1 MPTQPSPASA
11 PGILLP
17 AFEDG
22 LGRRYRPVTRGA
34 DTPSEVLCFRHDLTD
49 VPSFEFSLRERVASL
64 ADFRHSYYA
73 RIRKV
78 DRLSD
83 ELGTVALI
91 SDCAPGVRL
100 AEILAAIEHG
110 GPVLSID
117 AALSLVRQLVP
128 AMALLHDHVH
138 VAHGA
143 MGPERLIV
151 TPQARV
157 LIVEHVIGAALEQLK
172 YSRERYWK
180 ELRIAVPMSVGLPR
194 FDKRADLTQLGVV
207 ALSLILGRQ
216 IHEDEY
222 PGSVEDLVATAR
234 ARRADGSREPLPAE
248 LRDWLRKTLQL
259 DARHSFLSMS
269 EAQSAL
275 EELLSEQGNYD
286 ASVSAVETFL
296 ASYQAAT
303 APGAP
308 RVSRATSIA
317 EPPAKRSEIRAQTL
331 PPART
336 AYDEPTETTDADEW
350 HPRMP
355 YQPTA
360 PRSGRYKPIAI
371 GLVLAIVAGGGLLVS
386 RRVFSAAAG
395 APTGV
400 VTIDTN
406 PAAGKVDVDGVDRG
420 VAPLRLSLPIGSHV
434 LTVRG
439 DGEPRVIPLTIN
451 AGAEI
456 SQYVELPAAK
466 PSTGQIEIRT
476 EPNGARVSVD
486 NVLMGTTPMTASA
499 LAPGGHTVKVESDR
513 GTVSQTV
520 TIEAGV
526 TSSLMIP
533 LVAAQAAGPAPG
545 WISVKAPFAM
555 ELFEQGRL
563 VGNSST
569 ERIVLPPGKHEIE
582 IANDALGFRETRIV
596 QVTPGKLAVIG
607 ITLPKGNLS
616 VNASPWA
623 TVEIDGENVGDTPI
637 GNLTLSIGPHEVVFR
652 NPQLGEHR
660 RVVMVTERT
669 PVRLSIDLTKR

>member
-1 MPTQPSPASA
+1 MPTQPSPSSA

-22 LGRRYRPVTRGA
+22 LGRRYRPVTRGS

-49 VPSFEFSLRERVASL
+49 VPSFEFSLRERVASV

-91 SDCAPGVRL
+91 SDCAPGTRL
-100 AEILAAIEHG
+100 AEILATIEHG
-110 GPVLSID
+110 GPIISID
-117 AALSLVRQLVP
+117 AALSLIRQLIP

-143 MGPERLIV
+143 MGAERLIV

-180 ELRIAVPMSVGLPR
+180 ELRIAVPISVGLPR
-194 FDKRADLTQLGVV
+194 FDKRADLTQMGVV
-207 ALSLILGRQ
+207 ALSLILGRP
-216 IHEDEY
+216 IREDEY
-222 PGSVEDLVATAR
+222 PASVEDLVASAR
-234 ARRADGSREPLPAE
+234 ARRADGSREPLPAA
-248 LRDWLRKTLQL
+248 LRDWLRKALQL
-259 DARHSFLSMS
+259 DPRHSFLSMS
-269 EAQSAL
+269 EAQGAF
-275 EELLSEQGNYD
+275 EELLSEHGNYD
-286 ASVSAVETFL
+286 ASVSAVQAFL
-296 ASYQAAT
+296 ASYEAAT
-303 APGAP
+303 APGAVRP
-308 RVSRATSIA
+308 SRPDSL
-317 EPPAKRSEIRAQTL
+317 SEH
-331 PPART
+331 PPARAEIRVQT
-336 AYDEPTETTDADEW
+336 PPPRITYDEPEETTEADEW

-355 YQPTA
+355 YQPA
-360 PRSGRYKPIAI
+360 ERRSGGSKSIAI
-371 GLVLAIVAGGGLLVS
+371 GLALAIVAGGGWLVS
-386 RRVFSAAAG
+386 RRVLSPAVVA
-395 APTGV
+395 TGV

-406 PAAGKVDVDGVDRG
+406 PSAGKVDVDGVDRG
-420 VAPLRLSLPIGSHV
+420 LAPLRLSLPVGSHV

-439 DGEPRVIPLTIN
+439 EGEPRVIPLTIN

-476 EPNGARVSVD
+476 DPPGARVTVD
-486 NVLMGTTPMTASA
+486 NIVMGTTPMIAGD
-499 LAPGGHTVKVESDR
+499 LAPGAHTIKVEADR
-513 GTVSQTV
+513 AAVTHAV

-533 LVAAQAAGPAPG
+533 LATAQASPGAG

-555 ELFEQGRL
+555 ELFEQGRVL
-563 VGNSST
+563 GNTST

-582 IANDALGFRETRIV
+582 IANDAIGFRETRTV
-596 QVTPGKLAVIG
+596 QVTSGKLAVIG
-607 ITLPKGNLS
+607 ITLPNGSLS
-616 VNASPWA
+616 VNATPWA
-623 TVEIDGENVGDTPI
+623 TVEVDGENVGDTPI
-637 GNLTLSIGPHEVVFR
+637 GNLTLSIGPHEIVFR

-669 PVRLSIDLTKR
+669 PVRLSIDMTKR